1 MAPEALD
8 SGVRARL
15 SAQRRRDTGIE
26 LDLRRR
32 LHRDGFRFRLF
43 IPVPARPRRTIDIAF
58 MRERVAVMVD
68 GCFWHACPLHRTQP
82 SNNGE
87 WWTKKLQTNVARD
100 LDSTLALEQGGW
112 AVIRVWEHENPVQA
126 VDAIEALVTLRR
138 AGFAATKRSV

>member
-32 LHRDGFRFRLF
+32 LHQDRFRFRLF
-43 IPVPARPRRTIDIAF
+43 VPVPARPRRTIDIAF

-82 SNNGE
+82 RNNGK

-126 VDAIEALVTLRR
+126 VDAIEALIRVRR

>member
-1 MAPEALD
+1 MTPDALD

-43 IPVPARPRRTIDIAF
+43 VPIPARPRRTVDIAF

-68 GCFWHACPLHRTQP
+68 GCFWHACPLHRTHP
-82 SNNGE
+82 RNNGE
-87 WWTKKLQTNVARD
+87 WWMKKLQTNVARD
-100 LDSTLALEQGGW
+100 LDSTFALEQGGW
-112 AVIRVWEHENPVQA
+112 AVIRVWEHENPVEA
-126 VDAIEALVTLRR
+126 VDAIEALVRIRR